1 VGRHSNAAAGEPGS
15 AGCGEG
21 SAADR
26 DRCGRQRRAELAPRY
41 GAHPPLRAVRST
53 PPASVAHARAGAPFF
68 VVSALTSVRG
78 FVRCC
83 SVFALSSSQNQGES
97 KSIQKPYTGIVDVFV
112 RVPAE
117 QGIASFW
124 RGNFAN
130 VIRYFPTQAL
140 NFMFK

>member
-1 VGRHSNAAAGEPGS
+1 MEEAWRTETDADGRDARSSHRIAERI
-15 AGCGEG
+15 CGFAQ
-21 SAADR
+21 SAAL
-26 DRCGRQRRAELAPRY
+26 RRRPWRT
-41 GAHPPLRAVRST
+41 HVR
-53 PPASVAHARAGAPFF
+53 VHPFF
-68 VVSALTSVRG
+68 AVSALTSVRG
-78 FVRCC
+78 CVRRC
-83 SVFALSSSQNQGES
+83 SVFALFSFQNQGES

>member
-1 VGRHSNAAAGEPGS
+1 MRTAETRGARTALRTT
-15 AGCGEG
+15 
-21 SAADR
+21 SAASR
-26 DRCGRQRRAELAPRY
+26 SPQSSGGVR
-41 GAHPPLRAVRST
+41 GART
-53 PPASVAHARAGAPFF
+53 CGAPFF

-78 FVRCC
+78 CVRRC
-83 SVFALSSSQNQGES
+83 SVFALFSSQNQGES

-117 QGIASFW
+117 QGVASFW